1 MKRVFIGKK
10 IKDSE
15 IRELVIA
22 RLRTLSSNR
31 KISIGSSGDFGR
43 DELIERVKNNDEIGK
58 KITEIQLQYLESLK
72 EGILLPE

>member
-1 MKRVFIGKK
+1 MKRVFVGKK

-22 RLRTLSSNR
+22 RLRTLSSNK
-31 KISIGSSGDFGR
+31 KISIGSSGDFSR
-43 DELIERVKNNDEIGK
+43 DELIERVKNNDEVGK

-72 EGILLPE
+72 QGILLPE